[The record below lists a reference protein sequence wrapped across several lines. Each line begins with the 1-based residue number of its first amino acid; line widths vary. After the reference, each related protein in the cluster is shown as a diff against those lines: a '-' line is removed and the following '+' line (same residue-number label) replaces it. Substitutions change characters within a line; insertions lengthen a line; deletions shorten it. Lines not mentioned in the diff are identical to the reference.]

1 MSLYKLTKP
10 DLPDGGRGRDVV
22 TGGCG
27 PSVTGGLVVTLSFK
41 RFQLILLKNYQKNV
55 LIRVRC
61 FIEYYL
67 CIQ

>member
-1 MSLYKLTKP
+1 MPLYKLTKP
-10 DLPDGGRGRDVV
+10 DLPDGGRGLDVV

-41 RFQLILLKNYQKNV
+41 RRQLILLKIYQKSG
-55 LIRVRC
+55 LIQVRC
-61 FIEYYL
+61 FIEFYL